1 MSHSGTICVIVGHF
15 LLTMKSD
22 YARFILEVTDSLLSA
37 VQNSGKVLAWGE
49 LIELIDDAEAAVTRL
64 RHAVVDDKHVLEA
77 RIRLL
82 ERDLRESGGNR
93 G

>member
-1 MSHSGTICVIVGHF
+1 M
-15 LLTMKSD
+15 LTMKSD